1 LLVQPKSISVESRPN
16 PAQEQ
21 NLALIRR
28 IAWILDSSITIPFTK
43 FRVGLDAVI
52 GLIPWV
58 GDMAGAIF
66 SFGLLLLAARFGA
79 SRWTIL
85 RMSLNV
91 LVEMLVGLIPFVGDV
106 FDAVWKA
113 NERNVKLLE
122 RSQIQAQAGSRDFWF
137 LLLLCLGFVS
147 CLGLFVY
154 GSFQTA
160 VWLYHLALSAF

>member
-1 LLVQPKSISVESRPN
+1 MSNHPTSISRVSRPD
-16 PAQEQ
+16 PSRDQK
-21 NLALIRR
+21 LALIRR
-28 IAWILDSSITIPFTK
+28 IAWLLDSSIAIPFTK
-43 FRVGLDAVI
+43 FRVGVDAVI

-58 GDMAGAIF
+58 GDIVGAIL
-66 SFGLLLLAARFGA
+66 SFGLLVLAARFGA

-91 LVEMLVGLIPFVGDV
+91 LVEMLVGFIPVLGDV

-113 NERNVKLLE
+113 NERNVRLLE

-147 CLGLFVY
+147 CLGLFIY

-160 VWLYHLALSAF
+160 AWLYHQALSAF